1 MKIDIWKHIFRFFYF
16 FIIIE
21 LIGVLLWTILRR
33 GDETELFIF
42 IITFVVI
49 FSGTWTILSHKRR
62 KDLPQTDERLQKH
75 FERSIMFAGLAG
87 LAMLLQVTVVEIIT
101 GVNYEAIE
109 IFGIIMG
116 VSYAVAAAT
125 YIIQN
130 KVR

>member
-16 FIIIE
+16 LIIIE
-21 LIGVLLWTILRR
+21 LIGVLLWNLTRW
-33 GDETELFIF
+33 DETELFIF

-75 FERSIMFAGLAG
+75 FERSILFAGLAG

>member
-16 FIIIE
+16 LIIIE
-21 LIGVLLWTILRR
+21 LIGVLLWNLTRW
-33 GDETELFIF
+33 DETELFIF

>member
-1 MKIDIWKHIFRFFYF
+1 MVIDIWKHIFRFFYF
-16 FIIIE
+16 LIIIE
-21 LIGVLLWTILRR
+21 LIGVLLWNLTRW
-33 GDETELFIF
+33 DETELFIF

-75 FERSIMFAGLAG
+75 FERSILFAGLAG

-116 VSYAVAAAT
+116 VSYEVAAAT